1 VSEALPTCAFMAA
14 NHAKACEAACLLWR
28 AGGCQH
34 PLVSEVMGRKTDL
47 CVRPLA
53 RTLEIAAGGR
63 S

>member
-1 VSEALPTCAFMAA
+1 MAA